1 MPITYRIDPDQG
13 LILTTATGVLTDDE
27 LLDHKRALA
36 ADPDFSPGMRQ
47 LSDVRGVERLD
58 VTPQGVRLM
67 VALDR
72 HQADQL
78 GAWKLAIVTTADFV
92 FGTAR
97 MYQTMT
103 DEELKH
109 VQVFRDMAEARSWLG
124 LPADEGS

>member
-1 MPITYRIDPDQG
+1 MPITYRIDTDQG
-13 LILTTATGVLTDDE
+13 LILTAATGVLTDEE
-27 LLDHKRALA
+27 LLKHKRALA

-47 LSDVRGVERLD
+47 LSDVRGVERLE
-58 VTPQGVRLM
+58 VTPEGVRLM

-72 HQADQL
+72 DQADQL
-78 GAWKLAIVTTADFV
+78 GDWRLAIVTTADFV

-97 MYQTMT
+97 MYQSMT
-103 DEELKH
+103 DEEQNR